1 MRKLKITP
9 RTGLVILA
17 IAAVVGP
24 LLALRPKCIEL
35 GPAELLSIPV
45 ADLGPGEA
53 RTFCYNDRT
62 GEKIRFILARGSDG
76 KIRSVFDACRQCY
89 SSHKGY
95 KLTAGA
101 MVCRLCG
108 NRYPIDHM
116 MEGKASCMPVDLP
129 HQEQAGIVQVKAAD
143 LRKGRE
149 LF

>member
-1 MRKLKITP
+1 MRSLKIKP
-9 RTGLVILA
+9 RTGLILVVTAA
-17 IAAVVGP
+17 IGAALMTLP
-24 LLALRPKCIEL
+24 PTCTPL

-45 ADLGPGEA
+45 AKLARGEA
-53 RTFCYNDRT
+53 RTFCYHDRA

-76 KIRSVFDACRQCY
+76 KIRTVFDACRQCY

-95 KLTAGA
+95 KVTGGA
-101 MVCRLCG
+101 IVCRLCG

-129 HQEQAGIVQVKAAD
+129 HQEQAGVVLVRAAD
-143 LRKGRE
+143 LRKGKE